1 MKLSEEA
8 PAMTRERR
16 KATASVETMQH
27 AWQDS
32 MEAMVTGYGEQWRQM
47 ADLARGFWGMES
59 LDRDQAQQSVRRVLE
74 GVGAVTTAQMMV
86 AGEWLR
92 APFWLTGTASPTD
105 LQSRYARLFEAQREL
120 FRISLDAALGWQRAL
135 TDATARTTETAQE
148 IVDTQTQTASRVV
161 SDALELQQAAVETA
175 RATSAEGQ
183 QLAARATETVR
194 EATPDTDE
202 RERERR
208 RTDRQQGREQAE
220 RERVEQAAREIKG
233 NISRDGEKVYH
244 LPGQA
249 GYDRVQ
255 PEELFATEAEAQA
268 AGYRRS
274 GARGGGTI
282 KGKISREGEHIYHL
296 PGQANYDR
304 IEEPDM
310 LFETEEQAQA
320 NGFRQAQ
327 R

>member
-1 MKLSEEA
+1 MTLSEEA

-47 ADLARGFWGMES
+47 ANLARGFWGMGS
-59 LDRDQAQQSVRRVLE
+59 LDRDRGQESVRRVFE
-74 GVGAVTTAQMMV
+74 GFGAVTSAQTAV

-120 FRISLDAALGWQRAL
+120 LRISLDAALCWQRAL
-135 TDATARTTETAQE
+135 TDASARTTETAQE
-148 IVDTQTQTASRVV
+148 IVDTQSQTASRVV
-161 SDALELQQAAVETA
+161 SDALEVQQAAVETA

-183 QLAARATETVR
+183 ERAARATEAVR

-202 RERERR
+202 RARERR
-208 RTDRQQGREQAE
+208 RAERQQEREQAT
-220 RERVEQAAREIKG
+220 REIKG
-233 NISRDGEKVYH
+233 NISRDGEKIYH

-255 PEELFATEAEAQA
+255 PEELFATEEEAQT

-282 KGKISREGEHIYHL
+282 KGMVSREGERIYHV

-310 LFETEEQAQA
+310 LFETEAQAQA
-320 NGFRQAQ
+320 NGFRPAQ